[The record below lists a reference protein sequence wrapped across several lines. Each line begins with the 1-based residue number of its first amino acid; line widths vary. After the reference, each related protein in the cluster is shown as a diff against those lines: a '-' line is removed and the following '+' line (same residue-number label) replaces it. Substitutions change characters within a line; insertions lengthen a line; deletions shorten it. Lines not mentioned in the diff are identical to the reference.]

1 MLSLAL
7 IYFSNCFHFAWIFH
21 DNFIIVSLSVLI
33 RSEFKEVNQSCV
45 SVSGKPDL
53 VNIDVSESIIPVKS
67 GPKKINEEPI
77 EIEAS
82 SKMF

>member
-1 MLSLAL
+1 M
-7 IYFSNCFHFAWIFH
+7 
-21 DNFIIVSLSVLI
+21 
-33 RSEFKEVNQSCV
+33 